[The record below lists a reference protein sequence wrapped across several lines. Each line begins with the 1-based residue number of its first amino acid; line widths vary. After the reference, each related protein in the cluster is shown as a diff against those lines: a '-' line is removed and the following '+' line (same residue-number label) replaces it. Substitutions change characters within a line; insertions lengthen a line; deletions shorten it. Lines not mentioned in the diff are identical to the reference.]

1 MAMQRLILLAAAA
14 LLGGCATG
22 YTYHQSGGGDY
33 YSGEPYTDYHYAPS
47 AGFWYGYPGA
57 YYGPYPGWGGG
68 ASYWGG
74 YPGYYG
80 GYYGGHYGGY
90 YGGHY
95 RGYYGGGYRGP
106 NRPGHHHR
114 PPPPPS
120 TGGGGDNPG
129 QLRDYRQVERFGPR
143 GGNPPVMPRNIRRNE
158 VVNGGMPPAPV
169 SRPVQVRTPPPSRV
183 VRPPPPARPAT
194 PSTARPSVTP
204 SERHERAVD
213 RGRVKSGSGDTP

>member
-33 YSGEPYTDYHYAPS
+33 YSGEPYTDYHYVPSGGFGTATPAPTTAPIRAGAVAS
-47 AGFWYGYPGA
+47 ATGA
-57 YYGPYPGWGGG
+57 ATRLLRRLLRRTLRWLLRRALRWLLRRRLSRPVQAG
-68 ASYWGG
+68 A
-74 YPGYYG
+74 P
-80 GYYGGHYGGY
+80 
-90 YGGHY
+90 
-95 RGYYGGGYRGP
+95 RIARRRRRAP
-106 NRPGHHHR
+106 AAVA
-114 PPPPPS
+114 
-120 TGGGGDNPG
+120 DDPG

-169 SRPVQVRTPPPSRV
+169 SRPVQVRTPPPPRV
-183 VRPPPPARPAT
+183 VRPPPPARPAA
-194 PSTARPSVTP
+194 PSTSRPSVTP